1 MPDVYNKIIAVFEK
15 SIEALSSI
23 DEKREV
29 AKFYMDYLSEY
40 CQSVSYLRTTEAT
53 LKHKNL
59 LDFSAKVGLSSK

>member
-1 MPDVYNKIIAVFEK
+1 VPDVYNKIIAVFEK

-40 CQSVSYLRTTEAT
+40 C
-53 LKHKNL
+53 
-59 LDFSAKVGLSSK
+59 